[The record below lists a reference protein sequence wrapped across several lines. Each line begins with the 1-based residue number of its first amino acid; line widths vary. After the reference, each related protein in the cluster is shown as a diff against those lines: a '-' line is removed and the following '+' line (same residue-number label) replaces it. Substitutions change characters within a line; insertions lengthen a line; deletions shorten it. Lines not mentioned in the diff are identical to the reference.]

1 MDELYRI
8 PTVATII
15 LLLVLQP
22 ALEAKKSKRVICPVG
37 FQIAYSNLKGDLIC
51 YRLKGPEKLTDT
63 YVGCSGNLYTSK
75 LYNSLNLTKSDL
87 VLWTEYKSLY
97 PGGPFIDYSFT
108 KSIGSLVETS
118 FEISNPHRSIDEELC
133 VVMDPVS
140 NFTTAKCD
148 EEYYRYCLVHPYV
161 EADDMSTEG
170 CETFNDSYRFW
181 SPKSTCL
188 SAATAVG
195 GGTVRATWNQ
205 SKEICEKRGGTL
217 LYNGWRYSNNP
228 LLHISSDQY
237 PAFPL
242 GITYDPQRHMNIV
255 SGDTT
260 EPPTT
265 WHLDEHF
272 KMMGGNETSFGAVKN
287 DLWELVNS
295 SYIFYD
301 VICEKNVELK
311 RANLV
316 VSADDQNKLILTV
329 AEKVKE
335 DNIYCFTDSESYSP
349 TTVKISSDG
358 VHNKLYTYI
367 LKPIADGYYW
377 CVHIDSKRYQ
387 VSESNKALWVREETS
402 LQNNYA
408 VKLVLDQEYT
418 FDNLE
423 RLKKNWEKKL
433 KAYIFYS
440 TSYYKINGGAEVT
453 QDPKVFEDTL
463 FAFKLAHPD
472 LKPTKEKDIIYE
484 IKLKKVFLDKKTI
497 LIHIHLNPNM
507 LPVQPG
513 SWEGLQIVY
522 MKPIYYCNAD
532 NHDFVESVTVQCR
545 IHTCIGNFNDGV
557 QVVTTMDDGCIMS
570 TKLPTLYKNQVPPPY
585 NATVPGNITSS
596 TASIPTTNNSFDNTT
611 DCSEYCDTTTPANED
626 SSDSSEESTSEPTT
640 MNNPDII
647 SSPSSPTFSPSTT
660 SVTFVTMAPET
671 IRTEMPI
678 ITTMMTTTTEVV
690 TSPPPPPP
698 PLTTTIPTTLAPE
711 DQLQQVIND
720 LDNLINSEPTSPVS
734 VDEINTA
741 FDQVDGLLAENL
753 ELNIPGEL
761 LHLLDGIGTRL
772 DLAGSENATTIRD
785 NIALVVAQAEAEQ
798 PVNGLRIVARD
809 IDNFT
814 SDTFQIIR
822 DRVDS
827 STLQKDSSEVVVKL
841 PDSVAASSRR
851 ISFVVF
857 RNDRAFHASP
867 TNEYRVSSRVLSIN
881 VENVTEFERG
891 ETVDLH
897 FSSLI
902 SPERNTSRS
911 CAFWVFEDNG
921 KGYWSQEGCTFIR
934 ASRRGMLDTCRCTHL
949 THFAEVLIPR
959 AVFSEANEKALEIIS
974 VIGCCLSMLGVILVG
989 ITAVLFRSWRR
1000 DFNNKIWL
1008 QLCIAVLLL
1017 VICFLIA
1024 VYVRFDNYGF
1034 ACMLVGVLMHYS
1046 VLASFCWMLVAAIIS
1061 YRRLVMVFSR
1071 DASHKLL
1078 RASAFS
1084 WGAPCAIVGILLSVD
1099 PRSYAGRFEEK
1110 TPTGAF
1116 CYPSGLSLWLAV
1128 YAPIAVM
1135 LLANWTLFILIVRSV
1150 YASRRIQRHG
1160 DSNEALRCAS
1170 VSCLLVFMFGLPWIF
1185 GLFAFNL
1192 VLAYLFALTATFQG
1206 FVLFMFFVV
1215 GNKKTRDLWFN
1226 KLRIKQ
1232 TRKIPVT
1239 SSTYTNRSTAAGARG
1254 APQTSVEA
1262 KVSKP
1267 KSLASSDDSR
1277 FS

>member
-1 MDELYRI
+1 MVLLHRI

-22 ALEAKKSKRVICPVG
+22 ALEAKKSKRVRCPIG

-51 YRLKGPEKLTDT
+51 YRLKGPEKLTDK

-75 LYNSLNLTKSDL
+75 LYNSLNLTKSEL

-108 KSIGSLVETS
+108 KSIGSLLENT
-118 FEISNPHRSIDEELC
+118 FEINNPQPSIDEELC
-133 VVMDPVS
+133 IVMDPVS
-140 NFTTAKCD
+140 NFTTARCD
-148 EEYYRYCLVHPYV
+148 EMYYRYCLVQPYD
-161 EADDMSTEG
+161 EPDDMSKEG
-170 CETFNDSYRFW
+170 CEDFKDSYRFW

-195 GGTVRATWNQ
+195 GGPVRATWNQ

-228 LLHISSDQY
+228 ILHVLESFPNY
-237 PAFPL
+237 PL

-255 SGDTT
+255 SGGTT
-260 EPPTT
+260 EPPTS
-265 WHLDEHF
+265 WHLDEDF

-287 DLWELVNS
+287 DLWQLVNS

-311 RANLV
+311 RVNLV

-329 AEKVKE
+329 TDKVDE
-335 DNIYCFTDSESYSP
+335 DNIYCFTDSETYLP
-349 TTVKISSDG
+349 TSVKFSSDG
-358 VHNKLYTYI
+358 VHNKMSTYV
-367 LKPIADGYYW
+367 LKPNGDGYYW

-387 VSESNKALWVREETS
+387 VSESNKALWVREEES
-402 LQNNYA
+402 LRYNYA
-408 VKLVLDQEYT
+408 VKLVLDKEYT

-440 TSYYKINGGAEVT
+440 TNYYKINGGTEVT
-453 QDPKVFEDTL
+453 QDPKIFEDIL
-463 FAFKLAHPD
+463 FAFKTAYPD
-472 LKPTKEKDIIYE
+472 LNPTKEKDVFYGM
-484 IKLKKVFLDKKTI
+484 KLKKVFLDKKTL
-497 LIHIHLNPNM
+497 LIHLQLNPKM

-513 SWEGLQIVY
+513 TWDGLQIVY
-522 MKPIYYCNAD
+522 MKPC
-532 NHDFVESVTVQCR
+532 
-545 IHTCIGNFNDGV
+545 
-557 QVVTTMDDGCIMS
+557 
-570 TKLPTLYKNQVPPPY
+570 
-585 NATVPGNITSS
+585 TSKYVDEETS
-596 TASIPTTNNSFDNTT
+596 
-611 DCSEYCDTTTPANED
+611 
-626 SSDSSEESTSEPTT
+626 SSEENTPILSSTPV
-640 MNNPDII
+640 PDN
-647 SSPSSPTFSPSTT
+647 STT
-660 SVTFVTMAPET
+660 TTEFIPVTTPGHVTFVTMPFET
-671 IRTEMPI
+671 IRTETPI
-678 ITTMMTTTTEVV
+678 ITTMAPTTTTV
-690 TSPPPPPP
+690 TTPPPPPP
-698 PLTTTIPTTLAPE
+698 PPTTTLPTTLA
-711 DQLQQVIND
+711 
-720 LDNLINSEPTSPVS
+720 
-734 VDEINTA
+734 VDE
-741 FDQVDGLLAENL
+741 LLAENL

-772 DLAGSENATTIRD
+772 DLAGSVNATTIRD
-785 NIALVVAQAEAEQ
+785 NIALVVAQADSEQ
-798 PVNGLRIVARD
+798 PVKGLRIAARET
-809 IDNFT
+809 DNFT
-814 SDTFQIIR
+814 SDTFEIIR

-827 STLQKDSSEVVVKL
+827 SNLQADNSEVVVKL
-841 PDSVAASSRR
+841 PDSVSATSRR

-857 RNDRAFHASP
+857 RNDRAFHAAP
-867 TNEYRVSSRVLSIN
+867 TNEYRVNSRVLSIN

-897 FSSLI
+897 FSSLTG
-902 SPERNTSRS
+902 SPERNASRS
-911 CAFWVFEDNG
+911 CAYWVFAENG

-959 AVFSEANEKALEIIS
+959 AVFSEAHEQALEIIS
-974 VIGCCLSMLGVILVG
+974 VVGCCLSMLGVILVG

-1008 QLCIAVLLL
+1008 QLCIAILLL
-1017 VICFLIA
+1017 ITCFLIA
-1024 VYVRFDNYGF
+1024 VFVKFDNYGF
-1034 ACMLVGVLMHYS
+1034 ACVLVGVLMHYS
-1046 VLASFCWMLVAAIIS
+1046 LLSSFCWMLVAAIIS
-1061 YRRLVMVFSR
+1061 YRRLVMVFTR

-1099 PRSYAGRFEEK
+1099 PRSYAGRFVEK

-1150 YASRRIQRHG
+1150 FASRRIQRHG

-1170 VSCLLVFMFGLPWIF
+1170 VSCLLVFMFGLPWVF
-1185 GLFAFNL
+1185 GLFAYNL

-1239 SSTYTNRSTAAGARG
+1239 SSTYTNRSTAPGARG

>member
-1 MDELYRI
+1 MKMVLLHRI

-22 ALEAKKSKRVICPVG
+22 ALEAKKSKKVRCPIG

-51 YRLKGPEKLTDT
+51 YRLKGPEKLTDK

-75 LYNSLNLTKSDL
+75 LYNSLNLTKSEL

-108 KSIGSLVETS
+108 KSIGSLLEST
-118 FEISNPHRSIDEELC
+118 FEINNPQPSIDEELC
-133 VVMDPVS
+133 IVMDPVS
-140 NFTTAKCD
+140 NFTTARCD
-148 EEYYRYCLVHPYV
+148 EMYYRYCLVQPYD
-161 EADDMSTEG
+161 EPDDMSKEG
-170 CETFNDSYRFW
+170 CEDFKDSYRFW

-195 GGTVRATWNQ
+195 GGPVRATWNQ

-228 LLHISSDQY
+228 ILHVLESFPNY
-237 PAFPL
+237 PL

-255 SGDTT
+255 SGGTT
-260 EPPTT
+260 EPPTS
-265 WHLDEHF
+265 WHLDEDF

-287 DLWELVNS
+287 DLWQLVNS

-311 RANLV
+311 RVNLV

-329 AEKVKE
+329 TDKVDE
-335 DNIYCFTDSESYSP
+335 DNIYCFTDSETYLP
-349 TTVKISSDG
+349 TSVKFSSDG
-358 VHNKLYTYI
+358 VHNKMSTYV
-367 LKPIADGYYW
+367 LKPNGDGYYW

-387 VSESNKALWVREETS
+387 VSESNKALWVREEES
-402 LQNNYA
+402 LRYNYA
-408 VKLVLDQEYT
+408 VKLVLDKEYT

-440 TSYYKINGGAEVT
+440 TNYYKINGGTEVT
-453 QDPKVFEDTL
+453 QDPKIFEDIL
-463 FAFKLAHPD
+463 FAFKTAYPD
-472 LKPTKEKDIIYE
+472 LNPTKEKDVFYGM
-484 IKLKKVFLDKKTI
+484 KLKKVFLDKKTL
-497 LIHIHLNPNM
+497 LIHLQLNPKM

-513 SWEGLQIVY
+513 TWEGLQIVY
-522 MKPIYYCNAD
+522 MKPVYYCNAD
-532 NHDFVESVTVQCR
+532 SHEFLESITVQCR

-557 QVVTTMDDGCIMS
+557 QVVTTMDDECIMS
-570 TKLPTLYKNQVPPPY
+570 TKLPTLYRSQEPQQNV
-585 NATVPGNITSS
+585 
-596 TASIPTTNNSFDNTT
+596 TTPVDVHNTT
-611 DCSEYCDTTTPANED
+611 AECSVNCTSKHVDEET
-626 SSDSSEESTSEPTT
+626 SSSEENTPLLSSTPV
-640 MNNPDII
+640 PDN
-647 SSPSSPTFSPSTT
+647 STT
-660 SVTFVTMAPET
+660 TTEFIPVTTPGHVTFVTMPFET
-671 IRTEMPI
+671 IRTETPI
-678 ITTMMTTTTEVV
+678 ITTMAPTTTTV
-690 TSPPPPPP
+690 TTPPPPPP
-698 PLTTTIPTTLAPE
+698 PPTTTLPTTLAPE

-720 LDNLINSEPTSPVS
+720 LDNLINSESSVPVS
-734 VDEINTA
+734 VEEISTA
-741 FDQVDGLLAENL
+741 FDQVDELLAENL

-772 DLAGSENATTIRD
+772 DLAGSVNATTIRD
-785 NIALVVAQAEAEQ
+785 NIALVVAQADSEQ
-798 PVNGLRIVARD
+798 PVKGLRIAARET
-809 IDNFT
+809 DNFT
-814 SDTFQIIR
+814 SDTFEIIR

-827 STLQKDSSEVVVKL
+827 SNLQADNSEVVVKL
-841 PDSVAASSRR
+841 PDSVSATSRR

-857 RNDRAFHASP
+857 RNDRAFHAAP
-867 TNEYRVSSRVLSIN
+867 TNEYRVNSRVLSIN

-897 FSSLI
+897 FSSLTG
-902 SPERNTSRS
+902 SPERNASRS
-911 CAFWVFEDNG
+911 CAYWVFAENG
-921 KGYWSQEGCTFIR
+921 KGYWSQKGCTFIR

-959 AVFSEANEKALEIIS
+959 EVFSEAHEQALEIIS
-974 VIGCCLSMLGVILVG
+974 VVGCCLSMLGVILVG

-1008 QLCIAVLLL
+1008 QLCIAILLL
-1017 VICFLIA
+1017 ITCFLIA
-1024 VYVRFDNYGF
+1024 VFVKFDNYGF
-1034 ACMLVGVLMHYS
+1034 ACVLVGVLMHYS
-1046 VLASFCWMLVAAIIS
+1046 LLSSFCWMLVAAIIS
-1061 YRRLVMVFSR
+1061 YRRLVMVFTR

-1099 PRSYAGRFEEK
+1099 PRSYAGRFVEK

-1150 YASRRIQRHG
+1150 FASRRIQRHG

-1170 VSCLLVFMFGLPWIF
+1170 VSCLLVFMFGLPWVF
-1185 GLFAFNL
+1185 GLFAYNL

-1239 SSTYTNRSTAAGARG
+1239 SSTYTNRSTAPGARG